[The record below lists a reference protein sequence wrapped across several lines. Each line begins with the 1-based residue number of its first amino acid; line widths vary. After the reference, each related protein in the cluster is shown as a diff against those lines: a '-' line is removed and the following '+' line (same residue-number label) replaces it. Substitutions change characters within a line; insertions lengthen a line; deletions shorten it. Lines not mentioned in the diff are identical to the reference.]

1 MKRAIPAAE
10 FASGDGILVSR
21 IPFESGFTSVLG
33 QFIPVCFAGFN
44 QFFLGREIS
53 PILFVHPLNRS
64 SLTTR
69 LEDFPGF
76 GGRETDYF
84 VLVRVADFEVAYFI
98 CLSLLLRLSARR
110 VQIYIVRLKSAIPLK
125 IKNTPAQKCLGSG
138 TISVPFC
145 AEITLLSPPSPIP
158 HHTRR
163 SLP

>member
-84 VLVRVADFEVAYFI
+84 VLVRVAAAQTI
-98 CLSLLLRLSARR
+98 RPASSNIHRT
-110 VQIYIVRLKSAIPLK
+110 
-125 IKNTPAQKCLGSG
+125 IKKCNTPEDKKYPSTKMPGVWYHKC
-138 TISVPFC
+138 PF
-145 AEITLLSPPSPIP
+145 L
-158 HHTRR
+158 R
-163 SLP
+163 